1 MMTKKQKK
9 TLRNVCLCLFVIY
22 IVILIYFLLLSDLYG
37 RPEGY
42 ENYRYNV
49 VPFRE
54 IARFIQYYDRMEPM
68 DVLVNIA
75 GNVLAFSPFGALIRW
90 VRDRKTNVFVA
101 VGYTFGFSLCIE
113 VVQLITKVGVFDVDD
128 LILNT
133 LGGLIGYL
141 GYYILA
147 CMNRK
152 GGKRK

>member
-9 TLRNVCLCLFVIY
+9 TLRNVCLCLFIIY

-54 IARFIQYYDRMEPM
+54 IARFIQYYERMEPM

-90 VRDRKTNVFVA
+90 VRDRKTNVFIA

-152 GGKRK
+152 SGKRK